1 MLSAVL
7 CSINM
12 QYHEMNY
19 GIAGQFDWLFRT
31 AYANETRS
39 RKPIVSQRFPISTC
53 NIPYRLTYIYEF
65 MSSTATYVN
74 FKHLSEHNGQHIHWW
89 IYMYVY
95 SASILYLYV
104 YISSVCIY
112 ESELCCKQETID
124 PLKKCHNKV
133 GFSRH
138 LNCCNSMW
146 DDISKNVANLEQL
159 SVLQSAIKFS

>member
-53 NIPYRLTYIYEF
+53 NISYISPYIYIYEF

-74 FKHLSEHNGQHIHWW
+74 FKHFSQHNGQHIHWW
-89 IYMYVY
+89 IYMYVCIHCECTI
-95 SASILYLYV
+95 SI
-104 YISSVCIY
+104 CIY
-112 ESELCCKQETID
+112 IICVYLR
-124 PLKKCHNKV
+124 V
-133 GFSRH
+133 
-138 LNCCNSMW
+138 W
-146 DDISKNVANLEQL
+146 A
-159 SVLQSAIKFS
+159 VLQTRDNWSIEKVPQQSRILEAFKLLQFHVRWYL